1 MKCCTQLERGGIPR
15 DTYNKARTKVVHMV
29 NKAKSMAIKKEL
41 EENRQNSRLL
51 WKALKKLNP
60 TNNAKPMPD
69 NLKPSRD
76 QANKFNK
83 HFVSIASS
91 IIDKNQLVNPVL
103 KQVEN
108 FVNIRKPSTS
118 NFENSSSGHQHLR

>member
-1 MKCCTQLERGGIPR
+1 
-15 DTYNKARTKVVHMV
+15 
-29 NKAKSMAIKKEL
+29 MAIKKEL
-41 EENRQNSRLL
+41 EENRQDSRLL

-76 QANKFNK
+76 QANKFDK

-91 IIDKNQLVNPVL
+91 IIDKNQLINPDLNQIDL
-103 KQVEN
+103 K
-108 FVNIRKPSTS
+108 
-118 NFENSSSGHQHLR
+118 L

>member
-1 MKCCTQLERGGIPR
+1 MYLCLL
-15 DTYNKARTKVVHMV
+15 YVFFFL
-29 NKAKSMAIKKEL
+29 AIKKEL

-83 HFVSIASS
+83 HFFSIASS
-91 IIDKNQLVNPVL
+91 IIDKNQLVNSDL
-103 KQVEN
+103 NQIEN
-108 FVNIRKPSTS
+108 FVNTRKPSTS
-118 NFENSSSGHQHLR
+118 NFEIPLLDTNTLDKLIKSLPLRRKVRFK

>member
-1 MKCCTQLERGGIPR
+1 MES
-15 DTYNKARTKVVHMV
+15 V
-29 NKAKSMAIKKEL
+29 E
-41 EENRQNSRLL
+41 
-51 WKALKKLNP
+51 KLNP
-60 TNNAKPMPD
+60 TNDANQVPE

-91 IIDKNQLVNPVL
+91 IIDKNQLVNPDL

-108 FVNIRKPSTS
+108 FVNTRKPSTS
-118 NFENSSSGHQHLR
+118 NFETPTP